1 MKQPTTVPAK
11 LKKIGRIFL
20 KTILVILGILI
31 LVLVLIQTPPVQNFL
46 RGKAVTWLEKKL
58 QTKVAVGKLY
68 IGFPKKIILEGIYLE
83 DRQKDTLFYGGRM
96 KFDVNLWRL
105 MKSELLVNEV
115 NLEGITA
122 NIKRTL
128 PDTAFNFQF
137 IVDAFASKEPS
148 APSTDTSSMK
158 MEIRHVVLDKVRAR
172 YNDVVTG
179 NDMTVYVGHLDTRI
193 DVFDPTHAIFSVPST
208 KLSGLRATIY
218 QRKPLMT
225 DESPATDS
233 ADAAAGV
240 GMQLSF
246 KEIALED
253 CALDYGNDV
262 SAFYTNLQLGE
273 LTVDMR
279 QLDLTKRIVRLNEVI
294 MNNTTATVRMGKKPA
309 AKVVVKE
316 VKQEVEAQAAAGWQV
331 TVDKFQLEKNAF
343 RMDDDNAPKAK
354 AGMDYA
360 HLDLRDLSFGA
371 TDIRYSTDTISGQI
385 AAGSFTERSDF
396 TLQKLQTTFQYT
408 AKGAYLHDLLVETPG
423 TKLERS
429 VDVSY
434 PSLDALQKNISL
446 LQLNMDLRNSKVQ
459 VKDILTFAPDLRSQ
473 PAFSNPNAT
482 WYINGQVNGS
492 VKDLRIASLRVKGL
506 QQTNV
511 EVAGYIRGLPD
522 MKQLQA
528 NLVIK
533 DISSSAKDLR
543 MLLPA
548 GTIPNNITIPSQ
560 FNLSGKVN
568 GTEKN
573 LFADLLLNTTL
584 GTATFKGTVQNPA
597 DSNNIG
603 YDAVVTTRS
612 FDLKQL
618 LQQPDLGLLTM
629 DVHAKGKGRVLKTM
643 DASIDGK
650 IAVAEYKGYTYR
662 DFKVNGHMA
671 QQQFTVN
678 AGIQNEPIH
687 FSLDASGSL
696 AGAYPAIKLHAE
708 IDSIN
713 TKSLHLTDDLILY
726 RGNIDADFP
735 ILHIDSLKGRLVVTK
750 NLLVIGEKRIETD
763 SVEVVADLTDSG
775 KVIRLNSEVLTAQL
789 WGQYRLTELG
799 TVMQRSVQKYFS
811 NAADSLTALPPY
823 DFRVHATLINKPL
836 LQGFVPDLTRME
848 PVLLTGHFTSNGG
861 LNASLKAPLVIYG
874 SNEIN
879 NLVLTANTNEER
891 LQALATID
899 GIRVGQSL
907 NVYGATLRANL
918 ADNKIN
924 FALNTTDVNR
934 KDKYHLE
941 GLLSQPNKGV
951 YEFSLRP
958 DSLMLNYQ
966 PWLASND
973 NVIRIDSTNIT
984 ARNFWLSFMEQRLT
998 IQTRTDQQG
1007 QPLGVEFSKFRIATL
1022 ASFIQKDSLL
1032 ADGELNGN
1040 ISFTNITKAPVF
1052 VGDLTVNNLS
1062 VNKDTLGDLHAV
1074 VNNKVTDNYDAD
1086 ITLTGRGNDVGIK
1099 GVYKVADVSSFDF
1112 NVAVRTLQLSTLEG
1126 VSMGSIK
1133 KASGTANGQFAINGT
1148 MDKPSINGELNF
1160 NKAILTPAALSTA
1173 LKIDQEKISITNQG
1187 VVFDNFTIRD
1197 SANNTAELD
1206 GTAYTTNFSNYKF
1219 DLVFNARNFQALNST
1234 KKDNNLYYG
1243 NLFLNSRLT
1252 IKGTELHPVVDGS
1265 LKVNEKTKLT
1275 VVLPQEDP
1283 GVQDRDGIV
1292 RFVDRDSLAN
1302 DTLWVDARLDSLNT
1316 TAIRDYDI
1324 SVNITIDKEAE
1335 LNLIVDEGN
1344 GDLLRV
1350 KGEANLNG
1358 GIDPSGKVTLT
1369 GSYELESGS
1378 YELSFNFL
1386 KRKFD
1391 IQKGSRLIWQGE
1403 PTKADVDITAMYTA
1417 NTAPIDLVES
1427 QLETMPAS
1435 TRNTYRQKLPFEVYL
1450 IMTGDLMKPKIAFD
1464 IKLPEE
1470 KNYGVDKS
1478 IVENSNTKLEQLR
1491 QQPAEMN
1498 KQVFALLLLNR
1509 FIREDPFITGN
1520 SSLTA
1525 EGFAR
1530 QSVSKLLT
1538 EQLNRLAS
1546 GLIEGVDINFDVQSE
1561 EDYSTGEF
1569 KNRTDLNVEVSK
1581 RLLND
1586 RLKVTVG
1593 SNFELEGSQNTNRQ
1607 SNNIAGNVSLDYQLS
1622 RDGRYMVR
1630 AYRKNE
1636 YEGILEGYIVETG
1649 VGLVITI
1656 DYNKFREIFESAKK
1670 REARRLERQRQ
1681 RLLQEGK
1688 QEQPPVVPP
1697 PSVPKT
1703 N

>member
-1 MKQPTTVPAK
+1 MPAK
-11 LKKIGRIFL
+11 LKKIGRIVL
-20 KTILVILGILI
+20 KTILVILGVLI
-31 LVLVLIQTPPVQNFL
+31 LLLVLIQTPPVQNFL
-46 RGKAVTWLEKKL
+46 RGKAVSWLEKKL

-68 IGFPKKIILEGIYLE
+68 IGFPKKIVLEGIYLE

-105 MKSELLVNEV
+105 FKSELLVNEV

-122 NIKRTL
+122 HIKRTL
-128 PDTAFNFQF
+128 PDTTFNFQF
-137 IVDAFASKEPS
+137 IVDAFAPKEPS

-158 MEIRHVVLDKVRAR
+158 MAIKHVVLDKVQAR

-179 NDMTVYVGHLDTRI
+179 NDMAVYVGHLDTRI
-193 DVFDPTHAIFSVPST
+193 DVFDPTHSIFSVPAT
-208 KLSGLRATIY
+208 RLSGLRARIY
-218 QRKPLMT
+218 QRKPLVNE
-225 DESPATDS
+225 ESPATDS
-233 ADAAAGV
+233 ADAAAGTDL
-240 GMQLSF
+240 QLSF
-246 KEIALED
+246 KQIALED

-279 QLDLTKRIVRLNEVI
+279 QLDLTKRIVRLDEVNL
-294 MNNTTATVRMGKKPA
+294 NNTTATVRMGKKPA

-316 VKQEVEAQAAAGWQV
+316 IKQEVKAQADAGWLV
-331 TVDKFQLEKNAF
+331 TVGQLQLEKTAF

-360 HLDLRDLSFGA
+360 HLDLQDLQFGA
-371 TDIRYSTDTISGQI
+371 RDIHYSTDTISGQI
-385 AAGSFTERSDF
+385 EAGSFTEQSGF
-396 TLQKLQTTFQYT
+396 KLQQLQTSFQYT

-423 TKLERS
+423 TRLERS

-434 PSLDALQKNISL
+434 PSLEALQKNISL
-446 LQLNMDLRNSKVQ
+446 LQLDMDVQNSKVQ
-459 VKDILTFAPDLRSQ
+459 VKDILTFAPDLHAQ
-473 PAFSNPNAT
+473 PAFANPNAT
-482 WYINGQVNGS
+482 WYINSRVSGS
-492 VKDLRIASLRVKGL
+492 VKDLRIASFRVKGL

-511 EVAGYIRGLPD
+511 EMAGYIKGLPD

-533 DISSSAKDLR
+533 DISSSAKDVR

-548 GTIPNNITIPSQ
+548 GTIPATITIPSQ

-629 DVHAKGKGRVLKTM
+629 EVSAKGKGRVPKTM
-643 DASIDGK
+643 DATVNGK

-671 QQQFTVN
+671 QQQFTVQ
-678 AGIQNEPIH
+678 AGIQNDPIH
-687 FSLDASGSL
+687 FSLDASGSV
-696 AGAYPAIKLHAE
+696 ASTYPAIKLHAV

-713 TKSLHLTDDLILY
+713 TKALHLTEDAILY

-735 ILHIDSLKGRLVVTK
+735 ILNIDSLKGRLLVSK
-750 NLLVIGEKRIETD
+750 NLLVMGEKRIETD
-763 SVEVVADLTDSG
+763 SVEVVADITDSG

-799 TVMQRSVQKYFS
+799 TVVQRSVQKYFS
-811 NAADSLTALPPY
+811 NTTDSLTALPPY
-823 DFRVHATLINKPL
+823 DFRVNATLINKPL
-836 LQGFVPDLTRME
+836 LQGFVPDLKKME

-874 SNEIN
+874 ANEIS
-879 NLVLTANTNEER
+879 NLALTANTNEER
-891 LQALATID
+891 LQAVVTID
-899 GIRVGQSL
+899 GVKVGQSL
-907 NVYGATLRANL
+907 NVYGASLRANL

-924 FALNTTDVNR
+924 FALNTTDVNG

-941 GLLSQPNKGV
+941 GLLSQPTKGV
-951 YEFSLRP
+951 YEFSMRP

-984 ARNFWLSFMEQRLT
+984 ARNFWLSFMDQRLT
-998 IQTRTDQQG
+998 IQTREDQQG
-1007 QPLGVEFSKFRIATL
+1007 QPLGVEFSRFRIATL

-1086 ITLTGRGNDVGIK
+1086 ITLTGRGNDVGVK

-1112 NVAVRTLQLSTLEG
+1112 NVAVRQLQLNTLEG

-1133 KASGTANGQFAINGT
+1133 KASGTVNGQFAITGT
-1148 MDKPSINGELNF
+1148 MDKPSVNGELNF

-1173 LKIDQEKISITNQG
+1173 LKIDQEKISITNEG
-1187 VVFDNFTIRD
+1187 VVFDKFTIRD

-1243 NLFLNSRLT
+1243 QLYLNSRLS

-1283 GVQDRDGIV
+1283 GVQDREGIV

-1302 DTLWVDARLDSLNT
+1302 DTLWVDARLDSLNMT
-1316 TAIRDYDI
+1316 DIRDYDI

-1369 GSYELESGS
+1369 GTYELEQGS

-1403 PTKADVDITAMYTA
+1403 PTKADVDITAMYVA

-1427 QLETMPAS
+1427 QLDQMPAS

-1464 IKLPEE
+1464 IKLPED
-1470 KNYGVDKS
+1470 KNYGIDKS

-1569 KNRTDLNVEVSK
+1569 RNRTDLNVEVSK

-1670 REARRLERQRQ
+1670 REARRLERQKQ
-1681 RLLQEGK
+1681 RLEREGK
-1688 QEQPPVVPP
+1688 KEEPPVVPP
-1697 PSVPKT
+1697 KT

>member
-11 LKKIGRIFL
+11 LKKIGRILF
-20 KTILVILGILI
+20 KTFLVILGILI
-31 LVLVLIQTPPVQNFL
+31 LLLVLIQTPPVQNFL

-58 QTKVAVGKLY
+58 QTKVAVSKLY
-68 IGFPKKIILEGIYLE
+68 IGFPKKIVLEGIYLE

-105 MKSELLVNEV
+105 LKSELLVNEV

-128 PDTAFNFQF
+128 PDTVFNFQF

-172 YNDVVTG
+172 YNDAVSG
-179 NDMTVYVGHLDTRI
+179 NDMTVYVGHLDTHI
-193 DVFDPTHAIFSVPST
+193 DVFDPTHSIFSVPST
-208 KLSGLRATIY
+208 KLSGLRAHIY
-218 QRKPLMT
+218 QRKPLVNA
-225 DESPATDS
+225 ESPATDS
-233 ADAAAGV
+233 ADAAAGIDL
-240 GMQLSF
+240 QLSF
-246 KEIALED
+246 KQIALDD

-273 LTVDMR
+273 LTVNMR
-279 QLDLTKRIVRLNEVI
+279 QLDLSKRIVRLDEVI
-294 MNNTTATVRMGKKPA
+294 MNNTTATVRLGKKPA
-309 AKVVVKE
+309 AKIVVKE
-316 VKQEVEAQAAAGWQV
+316 VKQEVQAQADAGWLV
-331 TVDKFQLEKNAF
+331 TVNEFQLEKNAF
-343 RMDDDNAPKAK
+343 RMDDDNVPKAK

-360 HLDLRDLSFGA
+360 HLDLRNLSFGA
-371 TDIRYSTDTISGQI
+371 KDIRYSTDTISGQI
-385 AAGSFTERSDF
+385 SEGSFTEQSGF
-396 TLQKLQTTFQYT
+396 TLQKLQTSFQYT
-408 AKGAYLHDLLVETPG
+408 AKGAYLHELLVETPG
-423 TKLERS
+423 TRLERS
-429 VDVSY
+429 MDVSY
-434 PSLDALQKNISL
+434 PSLDALQKNIGL
-446 LQLNMDLRNSKVQ
+446 LQLNMDVRNSKVQ

-473 PAFSNPNAT
+473 PAFANPNAT

-511 EVAGYIRGLPD
+511 EMAGYIKGLPD

-543 MLLPA
+543 ALLPA
-548 GTIPNNITIPSQ
+548 GTIPGNITIPSQ

-584 GTATFKGTVQNPA
+584 GTATFKGRIQNPA

-629 DVHAKGKGRVLKTM
+629 DVSAKGKGRVLKTM
-643 DASIDGK
+643 DATIDGK

-662 DFKVNGHMA
+662 DFKVNGHIA

-678 AGIQNEPIH
+678 AGIQNEPID

-713 TKSLHLTDDLILY
+713 TRALHLTDDLILY

-735 ILHIDSLKGRLVVTK
+735 LLHIDSLKGRLLVTK
-750 NLLVIGEKRIETD
+750 NLLVLGEQRIETD

-811 NAADSLTALPPY
+811 NATDSLTALPPY
-823 DFRVHATLINKPL
+823 DFRVNASLINKPL
-836 LQGFVPDLTRME
+836 LKGFVPDLKKME

-861 LNASLKAPLVIYG
+861 LNASLKVPLVIYG

-879 NLVLTANTNEER
+879 NLALTANTNAER

-924 FALNTTDVNR
+924 FSLNTTDVNR

-941 GLLSQPNKGV
+941 GLLAQPGKGV

-973 NVIRIDSTNIT
+973 NVIRMDSTNIT
-984 ARNFWLSFMEQRLT
+984 ARNFWLSFMDQRLM
-998 IQTRTDQQG
+998 IQTRTEQPG

-1074 VNNKVTDNYDAD
+1074 VNNKVEDNYDAD
-1086 ITLTGRGNDVGIK
+1086 ITLTGRGNDVGVK

-1112 NVAVRTLQLSTLEG
+1112 NVAVRQLQLSTLEG

-1133 KASGTANGQFAINGT
+1133 KASGTVNGQFAINGT
-1148 MDKPSINGELNF
+1148 MDKPSVNGELNF
-1160 NKAILTPAALSTA
+1160 NKATLTPAALSTP
-1173 LKIDQEKISITNQG
+1173 LKIDQEKISITNEG

-1197 SANNTAELD
+1197 STNNTAELD

-1219 DLVFNARNFQALNST
+1219 DLVFNARNFQAMNST

-1252 IKGTELHPVVDGS
+1252 IKGTELHPIVDGS

-1283 GVQDRDGIV
+1283 GVQDREGIV

-1302 DTLWVDARLDSLNT
+1302 DSLWVDARLDSLNT

-1369 GSYELESGS
+1369 GSYELEQGS

-1403 PTKADVDITAMYTA
+1403 PTKADVEITAMYVA

-1427 QLETMPAS
+1427 QLETMSAS

-1450 IMTGDLMKPKIAFD
+1450 IMTGDLMKPNISFD

-1470 KNYGVDKS
+1470 KNYGIDKS

-1569 KNRTDLNVEVSK
+1569 RNRTDLNVEVSK

-1670 REARRLERQRQ
+1670 REARRLERQKQRQ
-1681 RLLQEGK
+1681 LQEAK
-1688 QEQPPVVPP
+1688 KNEVPVVPP
-1697 PSVPKT
+1697 PAVPKT